1 MTTSDKPIIA
11 VTMGDP
17 AGVGPELV
25 VKSLAD
31 EAVRAECRPFVIGD
45 IDIMQR
51 AVSLVGTSDRVVKIG
66 SVVDATYAPG
76 LIEVLEVAGGAVVGW
91 RPGVVDKAFGK
102 VAGVHLA
109 AAFDLGER
117 GAVDAVVCAP
127 MNKQA
132 LHDAGYDYFDELEY
146 LAAITNRPD
155 AKMVAVIPGLWTVA
169 VTGHVPFRM
178 IPDLITRERV
188 LSRIELLHSVLVGVG
203 VEKPRVGV
211 AALNVHGGEGGLFG
225 REEMD
230 HIAPAIADARAKG
243 INAIGPVPADA
254 VFVHARQGRYDGVV
268 CMYHDQA
275 NLGRKLLATRR
286 GATIYHGLAVP
297 GATTAHG
304 VAFDIAWKGVAE
316 ATSLIDCF
324 EYATRLARKS

>member
-1 MTTSDKPIIA
+1 VSTADKPIVA

-31 EAVRAECRPFVIGD
+31 AKVRAQCRPFVIGD
-45 IDIMQR
+45 LDIMQR
-51 AVSLVGTSDRVVKIG
+51 AVTLVGTTDRVVRIG
-66 SVVDATYAPG
+66 SVAEATHAPG
-76 LIEVLEVAGGAVVGW
+76 VIEVLEVPGGEVVDW
-91 RPGVVDKAFGK
+91 RPSVVDKAFGK
-102 VAGVHLA
+102 VAGIHLA
-109 AAFDLGER
+109 AAFELGER

-132 LHDAGYDYFDELEY
+132 LHDAGYDYLDELEY

-155 AKMVAVIPGLWTVA
+155 AKMVAVIPGLWTVT
-169 VTGHVPFRM
+169 VTGHVSFRT

-188 LSRIELLHSVLVGVG
+188 LSRIELLSSVLVAFG
-203 VEKPRVGV
+203 VERPRVGV
-211 AALNVHGGEGGLFG
+211 AALNVHAGEGGLFG

-230 HIAPAIADARAKG
+230 HISPAIADARARG

-254 VFVHARQGRYDGVV
+254 VFVHARQGRYDGLV

-304 VAFDIAWKGVAE
+304 VAFDIAWQGIAE
-316 ATSLIDCF
+316 PTSIIDCF
-324 EYATRLARKS
+324 EYAARLARMA

>member
-1 MTTSDKPIIA
+1 VSTAFRPIVA

-31 EAVRAECRPFVIGD
+31 AKVRAQCRPFVIGD
-45 IDIMQR
+45 LDIMQR
-51 AVSLVGTSDRVVKIG
+51 AVKLVGASDRVVRIG
-66 SVVDATYAPG
+66 SVEQATYAPG
-76 LIEVLEVAGGAVVGW
+76 TIEVLEVPGGEVVDW
-91 RPGVVDKAFGK
+91 RPSVVDKAFGK
-102 VAGVHLA
+102 VAALDLA
-109 AAFDLGER
+109 CAYELAEGR
-117 GAVDAVVCAP
+117 MIDAVVCAP

-188 LSRIELLHSVLVGVG
+188 LARIELLYSVLVDVG
-203 VEKPRVGV
+203 FERPRVAV
-211 AALNVHGGEGGLFG
+211 AALNVHAGEGGLFG

-230 HIAPAIADARAKG
+230 QISPAIADARAKG
-243 INAIGPVPADA
+243 IDAIGPVPADA
-254 VFVHARQGRYDGVV
+254 VFVHARQGRYDGLV

-275 NLGRKLLATRR
+275 NVGRKLLATRR
-286 GATIYHGLAVP
+286 GATIYHGLAAP
-297 GATTAHG
+297 GATTSHG

-316 ATSLIDCF
+316 PTSLIDCF
-324 EYATRLARKS
+324 EYATRLARMG

>member
-1 MTTSDKPIIA
+1 MSTPETPIIA

-17 AGVGPELV
+17 AGIGPELV
-25 VKSLAD
+25 VKSLA
-31 EAVRAECRPFVIGD
+31 EPKVRGLCRPFVVGD
-45 IDIMQR
+45 LDIMRR
-51 AVSLVGTSDRVVKIG
+51 AVALVGTGERVVRIG
-66 SVVDATYAPG
+66 APADATFVPG
-76 LIEVLEVAGGAVVGW
+76 VIEVLEVEGGEVVNW
-91 RPGVVDKAFGK
+91 RPGVVDPAFGK
-102 VAGVHLA
+102 VSAVDLA
-109 AAFDLGER
+109 RAFELAER

-132 LHDAGYDYFDELEY
+132 MHDAGYDYFDELEY

-155 AKMVAVIPGLWTVA
+155 AKMIAVIPGLWSVA

-178 IPDLITRERV
+178 IPDLIKRERV
-188 LSRIELLHSVLVGVG
+188 LSRIELLHSVLVDFGIG
-203 VEKPRVGV
+203 QPRLGV

-230 HIAPAIADARAKG
+230 DIAPAIADARGKG
-243 INAIGPVPADA
+243 IDAVGPVPADA
-254 VFVHARQGRYDGVV
+254 IFVHARQGRYDGVV

-286 GATIYHGLAVP
+286 GATIYHGLAAP

-316 ATSLIDCF
+316 PTSLVDCF
-324 EYATRLARKS
+324 EYAARLATKR